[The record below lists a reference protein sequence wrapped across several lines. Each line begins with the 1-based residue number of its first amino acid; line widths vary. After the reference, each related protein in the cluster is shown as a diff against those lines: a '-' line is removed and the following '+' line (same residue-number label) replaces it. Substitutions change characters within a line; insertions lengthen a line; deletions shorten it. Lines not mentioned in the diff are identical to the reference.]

1 MFVRVVEILS
11 KYADVAKRKGKGPL
25 LVKEYLDNYDTD
37 SKVNDGLHDLA
48 SVQNADR
55 SLKTES
61 ALSTVER
68 GEDTLSETSLVTR
81 WPVIV

>member
-1 MFVRVVEILS
+1 MITFYS
-11 KYADVAKRKGKGPL
+11 
-25 LVKEYLDNYDTD
+25 TD
-37 SKVNDGLHDLA
+37 SRGDDGLHDLV
-48 SVQNADR
+48 SVQSADR

-68 GEDTLSETSLVTR
+68 GEDTLREISLVTR